1 MVTLELLLH
10 LDMIG
15 ENVVVVVAVFTLK
28 GEVM

>member
-10 LDMIG
+10 LDLIG
-15 ENVVVVVAVFTLK
+15 ENVVVVVAALTFK